1 MTVSIILSQIF
12 LPRDSV
18 KLGRFITNVEHP
30 HQNYHDPPSAN
41 QPSVLVSLRDSY
53 TGEHHTA
60 SNSGFGSSLTSLISA
75 GFSKRAK
82 TKIRVATDHVKTY
95 TLDNSDF
102 WFEEA
107 TGLEATRV
115 WFERAFD
122 RDHDVYMIVGFH
134 TVTNASI
141 SQDSIDG
148 KNAAAQINVPA
159 SLFLATAG
167 VITPLGNA
175 IDPNVSVHRQGL
187 DKEQSQFVAP
197 GEQVCALEY
206 RKVCH
211 RWLSSKRVDKSRLS
225 KVCHWPPVERSRD
238 EEDGEDDIVE
248 VELTELQGLGGDWD
262 KEVVGDEVLFIR
274 SFEQS

>member
-18 KLGRFITNVEHP
+18 KLGRFITNIEHP

-41 QPSVLVSLRDSY
+41 QPGVLVSLRDSY

-60 SNSGFGSSLTSLISA
+60 SKSSFGSTLTSLISA
-75 GFSKRAK
+75 GFSNRAK
-82 TKIRVATDHVKTY
+82 TKIRIATEQVKTY
-95 TLDNSDF
+95 SLDNSDF

-107 TGLEATRV
+107 TRLEATRT
-115 WFERAFD
+115 WIERAID
-122 RDHDVYMIVGFH
+122 RGHDIYMIVGFH

-159 SLFLATAG
+159 SLSLAAAG
-167 VITPLGNA
+167 VITPLGNT
-175 IDPNVSVHRQGL
+175 IDPGVSVHRQGL
-187 DKEQSQFVAP
+187 DREQSHFVAP

-211 RWLSSKRVDKSRLS
+211 RWLSSKHVDKSRLS
-225 KVCHWPPVERSRD
+225 KVCHWPSVERSRD
-238 EEDGEDDIVE
+238 EEDGEEDIVE
-248 VELTELQGLGGDWD
+248 VELAKLQGLGGNWD

-274 SFEQS
+274 SFEES